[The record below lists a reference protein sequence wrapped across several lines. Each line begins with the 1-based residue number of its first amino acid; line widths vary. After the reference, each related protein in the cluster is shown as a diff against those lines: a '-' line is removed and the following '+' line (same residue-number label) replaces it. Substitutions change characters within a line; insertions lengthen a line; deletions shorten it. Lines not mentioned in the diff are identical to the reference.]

1 MDSKV
6 KSLFDPI
13 KIGRVTSR
21 NRIVMPPINA
31 NMAFGDGFAS
41 ERNRDYYAERAKGG
55 AGVII
60 LEALFIEWAAKHR
73 TFGMG
78 ASEDKYIPGLRMVAE
93 GIQEHGALAAA
104 QINHNGRILS
114 EDATGLQT
122 VAPSTYSN
130 PTTGEVSVEFAAE
143 EIQELVDKYANAARR
158 IKEAGFDAVE
168 IHGAHGYLLAQ
179 FLSPFTNKRTDQYG
193 GSLEN
198 RMRLPL
204 QVVRRVKKMCG
215 EDYPVFYRLS
225 AEELFQGGLELAE
238 TTLFA
243 QKLEGAGVDL
253 LDVSGSS
260 LEQPHKLARLIPC
273 NYYPHGYFMASA
285 AAMKKVV
292 SIPVVGVGRIN
303 CPVMAARFLDEGK
316 ADMVA
321 VGRQFLADPHWP
333 NKAQEGRYE
342 DIIRCIACNTG
353 CLDVLLKNKTHIT
366 CVLNP
371 EVGREKEYEIK
382 PAKEKRKVAIIGAGP
397 AGLEAARVA
406 SLRGHEV
413 SIYEKQTRI
422 GGQLNLACKAPGK
435 EEIQYIIDYYQNQ
448 IAKLQIDLNLETDAT
463 TRLFDEI
470 RPDVVIL
477 ATGGKPKRLD
487 EEWEGASTVVSAWS
501 VLDET
506 WETGPKVVIVGGGRI
521 GLETAEF
528 LEKYGHEVIV
538 VEKANRIG
546 SDVGLTVR
554 PVLMKRLIRSSIN
567 VFNKSEVKA
576 VSGKE
581 VTIVRDGATIT
592 LRDVDSI
599 VIAVGVE
606 PNRVLQDDLK
616 EMSFE
621 VHAIGN
627 CSKEGA
633 IMEAIADGAEV
644 GRRI

>member
-1 MDSKV
+1 M
-6 KSLFDPI
+6 
-13 KIGRVTSR
+13 
-21 NRIVMPPINA
+21 NA

-78 ASEDKYIPGLRMVAE
+78 ASEDKFIPGLRMIAK
-93 GIQEHGALAAA
+93 GIQEHGALAVA

-122 VAPSTYSN
+122 VAPSTYLN
-130 PTTGEVSVEFAAE
+130 PNTGEISVEFTAE
-143 EIQELVDKYANAARR
+143 EIQELVNKFASAARR
-158 IKEAGFDAVE
+158 VKEAGFDAVE

-204 QVVRRVKKMCG
+204 QVVRRTKKMCG
-215 EDYPVFYRLS
+215 EDYPVFFRLS

-243 QKLEGAGVDL
+243 QRLEKAGVDL

-260 LEQPHKLARLIPC
+260 LEQPQKLARLIPC
-273 NYYPHGYFMASA
+273 NYYPHGSFMAA
-285 AAMKKVV
+285 AGAMKKIV
-292 SIPVVGVGRIN
+292 SIPVAGVGRIN
-303 CPVMAARFLDEGK
+303 CPVIATRFLDEGM

-333 NKAQEGRYE
+333 NKAREGRHK
-342 DIIRCIACNTG
+342 DIMRCIACNAG
-353 CLDVLLKNKTHIT
+353 CLDVLLENKTHIT

-371 EVGREKEYEIK
+371 EVGREKAYEIK
-382 PAKEKRKVAIIGAGP
+382 PAKEKRQVAIIGAGP

-413 SIYEKQTRI
+413 SIYEKQKRI

-435 EEIQYIIDYYQNQ
+435 GEIQHIIDYYQNQ
-448 IAKLQIDLNLETDAT
+448 VDKLQIDLNLETEVSAQLLSEL
-463 TRLFDEI
+463 RF
-470 RPDVVIL
+470 DVVIL
-477 ATGGKPKRLD
+477 ATGGKPKRVG
-487 EEWEGASTVVSAWS
+487 EAWEDASTVVSAWE

-506 WETGPKVVIVGGGRI
+506 CETGPKVVIVGGGRI

-528 LEKYGHEVIV
+528 LDKDGHEVIV
-538 VEKANRIG
+538 VEKENRIG

-567 VFNKSEVKA
+567 VFNRAEVKA
-576 VSGKE
+576 VSGKD
-581 VTIVRDGATIT
+581 VTIDRDGTAIT

-606 PNRVLQDDLK
+606 PNRVLLDELK
-616 EMSFE
+616 EVSFE
-621 VHAIGN
+621 VHVIGN

-633 IMEAIADGAEV
+633 IKEAIADGAEV